1 MGYFKDVVSGVSWMG
16 GLRGLTRILAL
27 LKIAVLARLLTP
39 FQFGLFGI
47 ASLALAFLETL
58 TETGINVFFIQGE
71 GKLKDYINTAWVVS
85 ALRGV
90 LISLLILLSAN
101 IIALFFNSPESR
113 NLLYLIALVPFVRG
127 FINPSIVKFR
137 MNLLF
142 KSEFLLRSVIYGV
155 EAATTLVFAILTRN
169 ASSFVWGMII
179 GAVTEVMLS
188 FILFKPKPKLIFSME
203 KAKKV
208 ISRGK
213 WVAVAQTADLGF
225 EHTDDV
231 LVGRLLDATSLG
243 IYQVAYKIST
253 LPLTEV
259 GKVVSQVTFPVYA
272 KIGGDLNRLNKAF
285 VKVFLSVCVM
295 AIPAGLL
302 LYLFPKQIVLVT
314 LGEKWLSAV
323 IVLKVLAIFGIMRA
337 LVHTTY
343 SLFLTVKK
351 QEYIAYLNIIS
362 FVGLAI
368 TVIPLIKYY
377 GILGAA
383 YSAII
388 GLFIS
393 IPFAYYYVLK
403 VLRASSKNGRQYS

>member
-403 VLRASSKNGRQYS
+403 VLRASSKNG

>member
-101 IIALFFNSPESR
+101 IIALFFNSPESK

-403 VLRASSKNGRQYS
+403 VLRASSKNG